1 MMERQ
6 RERKARSLNNG
17 ETERK
22 KDNIVEE
29 WKKRTSAK
37 KFSEQIESASF

>member
-22 KDNIVEE
+22 KDNIDEE
-29 WKKRTSAK
+29 WKKK
-37 KFSEQIESASF
+37 NFCQKIQ